1 MVVAPLG
8 LDHTTRSVPLGSEPP
23 LLTIVSPNGSV
34 VDLLMPRYRLE
45 NAPAVPA
52 HVQVVPPAS
61 FSLPATA
68 PVQLHPP
75 PGEVVGPDEMTV
87 CAAAGELPINRS
99 PRIASV
105 TTPGTAEPWR
115 LRCDGVA
122 VPRTA
127 RVCDLPPWT

>member
-1 MVVAPLG
+1 MVVAPFG

-45 NAPAVPA
+45 NAPAVPE
-52 HVQVVPPAS
+52 HVQVVPPPS

-75 PGEVVGPDEMTV
+75 PGEVVGPEVMTV
-87 CAAAGELPINRS
+87 CAAAGELPIAKRPS
-99 PRIASV
+99 TASV
-105 TTPGTAEPWR
+105 ATRATAEPWR
-115 LRCDGVA
+115 LRRIGIA

-127 RVCDLPPWT
+127 

>member
-1 MVVAPLG
+1 MVVAPFG

-23 LLTIVSPNGSV
+23 LLFILSPNGSP

-61 FSLPATA
+61 FSLPAVA
-68 PVQLHPP
+68 PVQVHPP
-75 PGEVVGPDEMTV
+75 PGVVVGPDEMKI

-105 TTPGTAEPWR
+105 TTLGTAEPWQIGR
-115 LRCDGVA
+115 ASCRE
-122 VPRTA
+122 R
-127 RVCDLPPWT
+127 